1 MPIFKTFSQLKP
13 DITRTVLYIGLLGLG
28 ISFLYKFLHII
39 VYTYDGKGIIFLDII
54 AIIIKNIVEG
64 IVGTII
70 ISIAWGWS
78 IVHLKHDQT
87 YIIVGAISSIMN
99 IIGLILISIED

>member
-1 MPIFKTFSQLKP
+1 MLA
-13 DITRTVLYIGLLGLG
+13 LG
-28 ISFLYKFLHII
+28 IAFLYKFLHII
-39 VYTYDGKGIIFLDII
+39 VYAYDGKGILFLDILS
-54 AIIIKNIVEG
+54 IIIKNIVEG

-87 YIIVGAISSIMN
+87 YIIVGTLSSIIN
-99 IIGLILISIED
+99 IIGLILVAIEE